1 MFEYNEHNYDH
12 NHNNDDDMHAAEW
25 APRCIVDSGA
35 FFFCTAICHRAVWRE
50 GGLSHDF
57 DEYDVWPLMMV
68 IFIAAE
74 RSDLRRMR

>member
-1 MFEYNEHNYDH
+1 MG
-12 NHNNDDDMHAAEW
+12 AA
-25 APRCIVDSGA
+25 ALCIPGP
-35 FFFCTAICHRAVWRE
+35 FFVPPFVIELFGGEWRE

-74 RSDLRRMR
+74 RADLRRMH

>member
-35 FFFCTAICHRAVWRE
+35 FFSTAICHRAVGRE

-74 RSDLRRMR
+74 RADLRRMH